1 MTFIGL
7 NIFLVASPIDEA
19 TITPPP
25 TLAENAILLFVFKFF
40 KINLSA
46 KKTVDAQII
55 ETLSGSSIAY
65 CVNRFVLKNDYNNKD
80 LLNKLGIIVFADI
93 DAEI

>member
-1 MTFIGL
+1 M
-7 NIFLVASPIDEA
+7 DEA

-46 KKTVDAQII
+46 KKTVDAQMI
-55 ETLSGSSIAY
+55 GFSIVAE
-65 CVNRFVLKNDYNNKD
+65 KN
-80 LLNKLGIIVFADI
+80 LFLI
-93 DAEI
+93 D

>member
-1 MTFIGL
+1 MIPMQKKTNQSIKKRFFSATIMK
-7 NIFLVASPIDEA
+7 PI
-19 TITPPP
+19 ITPPP

-55 ETLSGSSIAY
+55 G
-65 CVNRFVLKNDYNNKD
+65 F
-80 LLNKLGIIVFADI
+80 IIV
-93 DAEI
+93 AEKK